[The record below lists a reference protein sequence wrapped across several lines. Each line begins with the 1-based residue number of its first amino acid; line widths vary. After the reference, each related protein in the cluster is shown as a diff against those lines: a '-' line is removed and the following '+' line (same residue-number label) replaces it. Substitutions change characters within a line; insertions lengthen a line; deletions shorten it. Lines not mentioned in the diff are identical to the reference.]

1 MDAIVKR
8 LSTMS
13 FADPEYV
20 LFLLG
25 TLVFTKVSGFW
36 ILMVLKNLYAHLLR
50 GRKTLTKY
58 GEWAV
63 VTGASDGIGKCYAL
77 ELAKSKMKVV
87 LIARS
92 TDKLEAV
99 AKEIAE
105 AGGETKIISA
115 DLTQADALTKIEE
128 GIAGLDVGIL
138 VNNAGLSYE
147 YPDWLANVPADRLE
161 SLLTLNIIALTKM
174 CHMVLP
180 GMAERKRGSIVNI
193 SSVSGTAPMGL
204 LTAYSASKAY
214 VDFFSEG
221 LNQEYAPQGIDVQ
234 SVIPFFVATAMAKQ
248 RPSFTVPTP
257 KAYVKAAVN
266 SMGFAVRTEAFWVH
280 RVMAY
285 VISLLP
291 RDFLLGKLFAMHKDI
306 RRRAIRKKER
316 KAAEA
321 AKNQ

>member
-1 MDAIVKR
+1 MNTDIDA
-8 LSTMS
+8 
-13 FADPEYV
+13 
-20 LFLLG
+20 
-25 TLVFTKVSGFW
+25 
-36 ILMVLKNLYAHLLR
+36 AHP
-50 GRKTLTKY
+50 
-58 GEWAV
+58 
-63 VTGASDGIGKCYAL
+63 S
-77 ELAKSKMKVV
+77 
-87 LIARS
+87 
-92 TDKLEAV
+92 
-99 AKEIAE
+99 
-105 AGGETKIISA
+105 
-115 DLTQADALTKIEE
+115 Q
-128 GIAGLDVGIL
+128 
-138 VNNAGLSYE
+138 
-147 YPDWLANVPADRLE
+147 YPDWLADVPADRLE
-161 SLLTLNIIALTKM
+161 SMLTLNIIALTKM

-221 LNQEYAPQGIDVQ
+221 LNQEYAPKGIDVQ

-266 SMGFAVRTEAFWVH
+266 TMGYAVRTEAFWVH

-285 VISLLP
+285 VLTLLP
-291 RDFLLGKLFAMHKDI
+291 RGFLLGKLFDMHKDI

-321 AKNQ
+321 AKDQ